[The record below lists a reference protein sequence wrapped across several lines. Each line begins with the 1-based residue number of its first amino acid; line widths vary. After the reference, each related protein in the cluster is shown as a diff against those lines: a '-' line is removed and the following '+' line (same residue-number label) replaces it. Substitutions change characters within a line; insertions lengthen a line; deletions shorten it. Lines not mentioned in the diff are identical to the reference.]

1 MDKTTLDYIKTQRLT
16 DQITMLTH
24 LSFVF
29 LFSSLFTSVVFL
41 NILSDVQ
48 IHTISGIM
56 IIIGLLTVGHAKS
69 LQTTTIM
76 V

>member
-1 MDKTTLDYIKTQRLT
+1 MDKATLDYIKTQRLT
-16 DQITMLTH
+16 DQITLLTQ

-29 LFSSLFTSVVFL
+29 LFSSLFTSTVLL
-41 NILSDVQ
+41 NILSNVQ

-56 IIIGLLTVGHAKS
+56 IIIGLLTVGNAKS
-69 LQTTTIM
+69 LQTTTII

>member
-16 DQITMLTH
+16 DQITMLTQ

-41 NILSDVQ
+41 NILSSVQ
-48 IHTISGIM
+48 IHTISGVM
-56 IIIGLLTVGHAKS
+56 FIIGLLAVGNAKS
-69 LQTTTIM
+69 LQTTTII

>member
-16 DQITMLTH
+16 DQITMLTQ

-29 LFSSLFTSVVFL
+29 LFSSLFTSAVFL
-41 NILSDVQ
+41 NILSNVQ
-48 IHTISGIM
+48 MHTISGVM
-56 IIIGLLTVGHAKS
+56 IIIGLLAVGNAKS
-69 LQTTTIM
+69 LQTTTII